1 MQAPLSRPFPPPKK
15 TNWFAWITGIL
26 LTCVFGLG
34 LLVMLVAFSMASA
47 PAVGVV
53 ELSGAITD
61 EGARG
66 LLGGGSTGGARK
78 FIEDLDAART
88 DSSIKAVVIRVN
100 SPGGSAAASQEMFQA
115 VRRLRAV
122 KPTVCSMGD
131 VAASGGYYVA
141 AACDK
146 IYANG
151 STLTGSIGVISQFV
165 NYGEL
170 FKKLGLG
177 EATIKS
183 GKFKDAGNPTRD
195 LTAEERKLFQNMIGD
210 VYSQFI
216 EDVLVGRKNPTN
228 GKLTRQKLLNLADGR
243 VYTGRQAKAS
253 LLVDENGGLYD
264 AVLYAAKQANISGKP
279 TVRNLSSSSGLGAIF
294 GASANVA
301 FGEIAENVGQSFARG
316 AITQVKSEVGTGL
329 TPLAR

>member
-1 MQAPLSRPFPPPKK
+1 MQTPLTHPLPRPKK
-15 TNWFAWITGIL
+15 TNWFAWITGIFV
-26 LTCVFGLG
+26 CGIFGLG
-34 LLVMLVAFSMASA
+34 LLLILVAASA
-47 PAVGVV
+47 TSMPAVGVV

-66 LLGGGSTGGARK
+66 LLGGGSAGGARK
-78 FIEDLDAART
+78 FIEDIDEART
-88 DSSIKAVVIRVN
+88 DTSIKAVVIRVN

-115 VRRLRAV
+115 VRRLRAE
-122 KPTVCSMGD
+122 KPTICSMGD

-165 NYGEL
+165 NYGDL

-195 LTAEERKLFQNMIGD
+195 LTPEERQLFQKMIGD
-210 VYSQFI
+210 VYSQFVG
-216 EDVLVGRKNPTN
+216 DVLVGRKNPTN
-228 GKLTRQKLLNLADGR
+228 GKLTRAKLLALADGR
-243 VYTGRQAKAS
+243 VYTGRQAKAN

-264 AVLYAAKQANISGKP
+264 AIVYAAKQANIEGKP
-279 TVRNLSSSSGLGAIF
+279 TVRNFSSSGGLGSLF
-294 GASANVA
+294 GASANA
-301 FGEIAENVGQSFARG
+301 AIGEAAENAGQAFARG
-316 AITQVKSEVGTGL
+316 AMTQVKSEAGTGVA
-329 TPLAR
+329 PLAR